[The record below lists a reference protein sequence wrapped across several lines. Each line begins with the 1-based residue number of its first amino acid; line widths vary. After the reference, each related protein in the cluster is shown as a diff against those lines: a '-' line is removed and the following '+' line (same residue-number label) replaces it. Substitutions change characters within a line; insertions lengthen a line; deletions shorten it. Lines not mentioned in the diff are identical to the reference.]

1 MQKWTDI
8 LTHEGFSWALLDEQ
22 GRVLAASGEDAPPA
36 GTLFPTDGVALPVSK
51 AVRFLSPQFGTVR
64 LYPLE
69 EGKTLAVWGASPQ
82 ALREALEAERSRL
95 PAFISTVTHELRL
108 PLTSIKGYADLLV
121 KGVMGPVTDQQ
132 AQFLTVIRNNVER
145 MATLIDRVS
154 EMGKL
159 ESGRLRPKRE
169 PIDLAGVLSGIVAQY
184 RPLCEEKK
192 QTLKAEIPESL
203 PKVLG
208 DRGRVSQIVEAMV
221 DNAHRYTPE
230 GGSITVR
237 AEPQGD
243 EVVVWVCDT
252 GIGIGPDDAERVFTP
267 FFRSEAEEVRA
278 HQGWGLSL
286 HVAHTLAEKM
296 DGAMGFESETGKGT
310 CFWLRLR
317 RAQSD

>member
-8 LTHEGFSWALLDEQ
+8 LTHEGFSWALLDRQ
-22 GRVLAASGEDAPPA
+22 GVVLASSGEDAPAA
-36 GTLFPTDGVALPVSK
+36 GTLFPTEGVALPVSEP
-51 AVRFLSPQFGTVR
+51 VRFLSPQFGTVR

-69 EGKTLAVWGASPQ
+69 EGKSLAVWGASPQ
-82 ALREALEAERSRL
+82 TLSEALEAERARL

-108 PLTSIKGYADLLV
+108 PLTSIRGYADLLV
-121 KGVMGPVTDQQ
+121 KGVMGPVSEQQ

-169 PIDLAGVLSGIVAQY
+169 PIDLADVVLGAVAQY
-184 RPLCEEKK
+184 RPLCEKKK
-192 QTLKAEIPESL
+192 QALEAKLPKNL

-208 DRGRVSQIVEAMV
+208 DRERVSQIIEAMV

-230 GGSITVR
+230 GGSIAVR
-237 AEPQGD
+237 AEVEGND
-243 EVVVWVCDT
+243 VVLWVCDT
-252 GIGIGPDDAERVFTP
+252 GIGIEPEDAERIFSP

-296 DGAMGFESETGKGT
+296 GGAMGFESEVGKGT

-317 RAQSD
+317 RA